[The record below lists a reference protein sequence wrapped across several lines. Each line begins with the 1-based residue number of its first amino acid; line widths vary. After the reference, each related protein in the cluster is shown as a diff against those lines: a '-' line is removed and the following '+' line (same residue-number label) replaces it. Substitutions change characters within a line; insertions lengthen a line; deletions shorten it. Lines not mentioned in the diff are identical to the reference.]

1 VTAHGVLRNSMAFD
15 LIVHNGTIITVNP
28 AFEIIEAGMVCIK
41 NGRIKRIEAKPVSL
55 PLPNADD
62 VIDAKG
68 GIIMPGLVNTHT
80 HLPMTL
86 FRGLADDLPLDVWLN
101 EKIFPAERDHITSD
115 SVHWSTLLAC
125 TEMLMSGITTCCD
138 GYFLEGGVAAAVNE
152 IGIRAVLG
160 QGVIDFPAPGV
171 ANPEKNIT
179 TARRYL
185 KQWERRTPL
194 ITPSIFCHS
203 PYTCSQKTLRNAKA
217 LTKEHG
223 VLFQIHAAETR
234 NEWDQ
239 LQTEQ
244 ESTPIRFLDRIGVLD
259 QNTLLVHCIWVSDD
273 DIAIIAG
280 RGAGVAHCPESNMKL
295 ASGISP
301 VPKLL
306 EAGIT
311 VGLGTDGCASN
322 NNLDL
327 FHEMD
332 VTAKLHKAHTFE
344 PTIMDAVTVLK
355 MATIEGARAIGL
367 DRKIGSLEIDKQ
379 ADLIVLDTRK
389 PHLVP
394 MYHPVSHIVY
404 TTAASDVNDVV
415 VSGNILIKD
424 RKMIAID
431 LDKIIDKV
439 NDIAFNVRIKGKKP
453 IPNN

>member
-1 VTAHGVLRNSMAFD
+1 MAFD
-15 LIVHNGTIITVNP
+15 LIVHTGALITVNP
-28 AFEIIEAGMVCIK
+28 AFEIIESGMVCIK
-41 NGRIKRIEAKPVSL
+41 NGRIEQIEANPVSL
-55 PLPNADD
+55 PLPNADEI
-62 VIDAKG
+62 IDAKG

-86 FRGLADDLPLDVWLN
+86 FRGLADDLPLVVWLN
-101 EKIFPAERDHITSD
+101 ETIFPAEIDHITSD

-125 TEMLMSGITTCCD
+125 AEMLMSGITTCCD
-138 GYFLEGGVAAAVNE
+138 GYFLEDEVAAAVSQ

-171 ANPEKNIT
+171 ADPVKNIAI
-179 TARRYL
+179 AREFVQ
-185 KQWERRTPL
+185 QWEQRTQL

-203 PYTCSQKTLRNAKA
+203 PYTCSEKTLINAKT
-217 LTKEHG
+217 LTEEHG

-234 NEWDQ
+234 NEWNQ
-239 LQTEQ
+239 LKAERA
-244 ESTPIRFLDRIGVLD
+244 SSPIGFLDRIGVLD

-273 DIAIIAG
+273 DIGIIAD

-306 EAGIT
+306 ETGIT

-332 VTAKLHKAHTFE
+332 IAAKLHKAHTFE
-344 PTIMDAVTVLK
+344 PTIMDAATVLK

-367 DRKIGSLEIDKQ
+367 DRKIGSLEIGKQ

-394 MYHPVSHIVY
+394 MYHPASHIVY
-404 TTAASDVNDVV
+404 AAAASDVNDVV
-415 VSGNILIKD
+415 VSGNILVKD
-424 RKMIAID
+424 RKMVAID
-431 LDKIIDKV
+431 LDRIMDKV
-439 NDIAFNVRIKGKKP
+439 NEIAFTVRI
-453 IPNN
+453 

>member
-1 VTAHGVLRNSMAFD
+1 MVFD
-15 LIVHNGTIITVNP
+15 LIVHNGTLITVNP

-41 NGRIKRIEAKPVSL
+41 DGRIKQIEATPLSS
-55 PLPNADD
+55 PLPNADEI
-62 VIDAKG
+62 IDAKG

-101 EKIFPAERDHITSD
+101 EKIFPAERNHITSD

-125 TEMLMSGITTCCD
+125 AEMLMSGITTCCD
-138 GYFLEGGVAAAVNE
+138 GYFLEDVVAAAVNE

-171 ANPEKNIT
+171 ADPAKNIA
-179 TARRYL
+179 TAREFVQR
-185 KQWERRTPL
+185 WEQRTQL

-203 PYTCSQKTLRNAKA
+203 PYTCSEKTLINAKA
-217 LTKEHG
+217 LTEEHG
-223 VLFQIHAAETR
+223 VIFQIHAAETR
-234 NEWDQ
+234 SEWNQ
-239 LQTEQ
+239 LHAER
-244 ESTPIRFLDRIGVLD
+244 ESTPISFLDRIGVLD

-273 DIAIIAG
+273 DIGIIAD

-306 EAGIT
+306 ETGIT

-332 VTAKLHKAHTFE
+332 VAAKLHKAHTFE
-344 PTIMDAVTVLK
+344 PTIMDAATVLK

-367 DRKIGSLEIDKQ
+367 DRKIGSLEIEKQ

-394 MYHPVSHIVY
+394 MYHPASHIVY

-424 RKMIAID
+424 RKMVAID
-431 LDKIIDKV
+431 VDRIMDKI
-439 NDIAFNVRIKGKKP
+439 NEIAFNVRI
-453 IPNN
+453 

>member
-1 VTAHGVLRNSMAFD
+1 MTFD
-15 LIVHNGTIITVNP
+15 LIVHNGTLITVNP
-28 AFEIIEAGMVCIK
+28 AFETIEAGMVCIK
-41 NGRIKRIEAKPVSL
+41 DGRIKRIEAKPVNL
-55 PLPNADD
+55 PLPSADEI
-62 VIDAKG
+62 IDAKG
-68 GIIMPGLVNTHT
+68 GLIMPGLVNTHT

-86 FRGLADDLPLDVWLN
+86 FRGLADDLPLVVWLN

-125 TEMLMSGITTCCD
+125 AEMLMSGITTCCD
-138 GYFLEGGVAAAVNE
+138 GYFLEDEVAAAVSE

-171 ANPEKNIT
+171 ADPAKNIA
-179 TARRYL
+179 TAREFVQ
-185 KQWERRTPL
+185 KWEQRTQL

-203 PYTCSQKTLRNAKA
+203 PYACSEKTLINAKA
-217 LTKEHG
+217 LTEKHG

-234 NEWDQ
+234 NEWNQ
-239 LQTEQ
+239 LKAER
-244 ESTPIRFLDRIGVLD
+244 ELTPISFLDRIGVLN

-273 DIAIIAG
+273 DIGIIAD

-306 EAGIT
+306 ETGIT
-311 VGLGTDGCASN
+311 LGLGTDGCASN

-332 VTAKLHKAHTFE
+332 IAAKLHKAHTFE
-344 PTIMDAVTVLK
+344 PTIMDAATVLK

-367 DRKIGSLEIDKQ
+367 DRKIGSLEIEKQ

-394 MYHPVSHIVY
+394 MYHPASHIVY
-404 TTAASDVNDVV
+404 ATAASDVNDVV
-415 VSGNILIKD
+415 VSGNILIRD
-424 RKMIAID
+424 RKMVAID
-431 LDKIIDKV
+431 LDRIMDKV
-439 NDIAFNVRIKGKKP
+439 NEIAFTVQI
-453 IPNN
+453 